1 MVQNIYGE
9 PPPPT
14 EEHHGAIEDI
24 QTIVQGMQAQI
35 HDLEGLAQANSV
47 LTSTNSMVMT
57 ELSQMTVTM
66 NGIQDQFDKYMVVL
80 QLLGASCLS

>member
-14 EEHHGAIEDI
+14 EEHHEAIEDI

-35 HDLEGLAQANSV
+35 YDLEGLAQANSV

-57 ELSQMTVTM
+57 QLAQMTGTM
-66 NGIQDQFDKYMVVL
+66 NAI
-80 QLLGASCLS
+80 